1 MKHFLRWLV
10 RPAVLIP
17 LVLGAGVFAALFTL
31 ADIRKVLAIIAGF
44 RPVYFLVF
52 LLLMLFYEALRALQ
66 WHHFIEKLEV
76 HVPLRSQ
83 LLAFAMG
90 EVAKVLP
97 VGNYFQNYV
106 LKTSRGAEFGR
117 TAAATTLIIWEED
130 AVCLVALMVLGLGAW
145 SGWVRIAILVGVAA
159 VALLAWVF
167 LRMRPGARPGFI
179 SRSPLLRRLADEF
192 DRFREGAAALL
203 RPSVLAATL
212 AYSALYLSVA
222 ALGLFILVRGLGITN
237 ASLPDVFAVYFFS
250 LALGLIIPLPVDIGA
265 IEVGGLGAFVAIG
278 VGRSAGL
285 SAMIVNRVLSVLASL
300 LIGAIAIVVLH
311 REVRVALHPTV
322 EVLTPA
328 EAQCPGRSGQAETPE
343 PERQASAAAV

>member
-1 MKHFLRWLV
+1 MKRCLRWLA
-10 RPAVLIP
+10 RPSVLIP
-17 LVLGAGVFAALFTL
+17 LVLGAGVLVALFTL

-44 RPVYFLVF
+44 RLEYFLAF
-52 LLLMLFYEALRALQ
+52 LLLMVLYEALRAAQ
-66 WHHFIEKLEV
+66 WHLFIEKLDV

-90 EVAKVLP
+90 EVAKILP

-145 SGWVRIAILVGVAA
+145 SGWVRIAIVVGVAA
-159 VALLAWVF
+159 VAVLAWLF
-167 LRMRPGARPGFI
+167 LRMRPGGRPQLV
-179 SRSPLLRRLADEF
+179 SRSPLLRRLADEL

-212 AYSALYLSVA
+212 AYSALYLTVA
-222 ALGLFILVRGLGITN
+222 AFGLFVIVRGLGITN
-237 ASLPDVFAVYFFS
+237 VSLLDVFAVYFFS

-265 IEVGGLGAFVAIG
+265 IEVGGLGAFVAVG

-285 SAMIVNRVLSVLASL
+285 GAMIVNRVLSVLASL
-300 LIGAIAIVVLH
+300 LIGGVAIAVLH
-311 REVRVALHPTV
+311 REVRVALHPPTKGETLS
-322 EVLTPA
+322 EVRSASRTA
-328 EAQCPGRSGQAETPE
+328 EAETPE
-343 PERQASAAAV
+343 PQREASTAAV